1 MTAFRPFTAPP
12 RPFRIGLKPVDPA
25 DFLFVDG
32 ERARYLAQKRALYA
46 ASYGDVVMAEP
57 ETTAAQ
63 QEAAGL
69 LLAAAARHADHPVAI
84 DGSRVDI
91 PRAGTVDLA
100 DWRQAPLA
108 GVALCLQDDLA
119 LMRRGAAG
127 WRLVAA
133 SIAFPSSWRLGEKF
147 GRPLEAIHAP
157 VPGMD
162 GPMGARIGRIFDSL
176 KPGIPVWRE
185 NFSFEADGR
194 LRYDRSKRVFA
205 QAAERKRLDGAV
217 TIRAEYQTLH
227 RLPVSGDILF
237 TIRVLTRDVAE
248 LRRTSAGLAALA
260 AIAGHVASLD
270 AAERA
275 YKGIDGDGT
284 RLIAT
289 LAG

>member
-32 ERARYLAQKRALYA
+32 ERARYLAEKRALYA
-46 ASYGDVVMAEP
+46 ACCDAVVMAET
-57 ETTAAQ
+57 ETAAAQ
-63 QEAAGL
+63 QEAADL
-69 LLAAAARHADHPVAI
+69 LLAAAVRHPEHPVAV
-84 DGSRVDI
+84 DGSRVVI
-91 PRAGTVDLA
+91 PGAGAVDLA

-108 GVALCLQDDLA
+108 GAALFLQDDLV
-119 LMRRGAAG
+119 LMRRDAAG

-133 SIAFPSSWRLGEKF
+133 SVCFPSSWRLGEKF

-162 GPMGARIGRIFDSL
+162 GPMGARIARIFDSL
-176 KPGIPVWRE
+176 QPAIPVWRE

-194 LRYDRSKRVFA
+194 LRYDRSKAVFA
-205 QAAERKRLDGAV
+205 EAAERKRLDRAV

-237 TIRVLTRDVAE
+237 TIRILTRDVAE
-248 LRRTSAGLAALA
+248 LRRTPAGRAALA
-260 AIAGHVASLD
+260 AIAGHVASLE

-284 RLIAT
+284 RLIAM
-289 LAG
+289 LAA